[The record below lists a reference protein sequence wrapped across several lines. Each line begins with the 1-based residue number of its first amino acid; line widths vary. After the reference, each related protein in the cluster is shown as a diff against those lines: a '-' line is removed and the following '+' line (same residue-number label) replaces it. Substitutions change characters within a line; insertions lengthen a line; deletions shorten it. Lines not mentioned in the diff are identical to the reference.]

1 MSFFGRWKSEAGK
14 TECEINKKLHTGYR
28 GSALQAQSPKIPF
41 FEGSSVHRRKRAF
54 LSVSRGPRAV
64 MTAEAALVLPLFL
77 FAFVTLLI
85 PMRILDTERQVL
97 AAAEAA
103 AEEISRSGYFLLEN
117 PDGRETLSE
126 AAAFVYAEAAIRTRL
141 KDADLDGLSLA
152 GSRLLSDGETVD
164 LKVTYRHRFPFP
176 VLRMQSVQRTVRC
189 VRRAWIGMEDG
200 AAEGVRNA
208 ASGAGPDGICGER
221 RHPLSRKQDLSLSV
235 QRSDRGAAGADRA
248 APERRWKPV
257 CALFPVRKRS
267 GKHGL
272 YPAFRQPLPQQPGL
286 YGNPGLCPCR
296 AEIPGTASGGLLL
309 LRTGGIELC
318 AGGGLQC

>member
-200 AAEGVRNA
+200 AAEG
-208 ASGAGPDGICGER
+208 SGTPLQEPDRMVYVGKDGTRYHESRTCHYLYNDLTAVPLAQIGQHRSADGSRYVPCSRCGSEAGSMVYILPSGSRYHSGPGCTAIQAYARAVPKSQVQHLGACSYCG
-221 RHPLSRKQDLSLSV
+221 Q
-235 QRSDRGAAGADRA
+235 
-248 APERRWKPV
+248 
-257 CALFPVRKRS
+257 
-267 GKHGL
+267 
-272 YPAFRQPLPQQPGL
+272 
-286 YGNPGLCPCR
+286 
-296 AEIPGTASGGLLL
+296 GG
-309 LRTGGIELC
+309 
-318 AGGGLQC
+318 